1 MPYRSLSLLSTER
14 SLSIRVSEELTE
26 MQNVMPDHPFVSAV
40 LWHIPAMS
48 GSRFTVANW
57 FTADDLKESESFT
70 GKRRRDEWLAVRIAL
85 KRVIVRD
92 GIAESP
98 LHVHV
103 RKNEKGCPHV
113 VVYNPTNGR
122 YARLS
127 CSLSH
132 KGSLVFAA
140 YAKQP
145 GIRVGIDMEK
155 RSWRLPYLRK
165 RFISERDRMID
176 KDDHVGDCTVLW
188 TFKEAGTKLL
198 GTGMAYGL
206 ANMQCWETSVG
217 LCELRDAGGVH
228 YSGRYT
234 WFGKYAL
241 AVVTEQVIG
250 ADLDK
255 TTPVHPERSW
265 YERMARAR
273 RLRELRKNRRISA
286 HLERVKSRPEL

>member
-1 MPYRSLSLLSTER
+1 MRNG
-14 SLSIRVSEELTE
+14 VSEELTE

-40 LWHIPAMS
+40 LWHVPAAI
-48 GSRFTVANW
+48 GIHFVASDW
-57 FTADDLKESESFT
+57 FTSEDLKESESFT

-85 KRVIVRD
+85 KRLVVRD

-98 LHVHV
+98 RHVHV

-113 VVYNPTNGR
+113 VVYNPDNGR

-140 YAKQP
+140 YAKKP
-145 GIRVGIDMEK
+145 SIRIGIDMEK

-165 RFISERDRMID
+165 RFISEHDRMID

-206 ANMQCWETSVG
+206 ANIQCRETSVG
-217 LCELRDAGGVH
+217 LCELRDTGGTH
-228 YSGRYT
+228 YIGRYN

-241 AVVTEQVIG
+241 AVVTEQVPG
-250 ADLDK
+250 ADFVK
-255 TTPVHPERSW
+255 NASVHPERSW
-265 YERMARAR
+265 YERMVRAR
-273 RLRELRKNRRISA
+273 RLRELRKSRRISA
-286 HLERVKSRPEL
+286 HLERVKSRP